1 LSPVEVKGGETIFAL
16 SSGAGRAGIA
26 VIRIS
31 GPAAQS
37 VVAALAG
44 SVPKPRRAVLR
55 ALRDP
60 GDGDLIDQGLV
71 LMFPG
76 PGSFTGE
83 DLAEFQVHGGRATLR
98 RLLGVLA
105 GLPGCR
111 LASPGEFT
119 RRALLNGKMDLT
131 AVEGLADLIAA
142 DTERQRQQA
151 LRQAEGVLGEQ
162 IKRWRAKLI
171 DAMALVEVLI
181 DFSDEGDVET
191 SMTLEQAKRAAS
203 VIRDE
208 FEAALN
214 EAPRGER
221 LRDGFRVVI
230 AGAPNAGKSTLINAL
245 AKRDVAI
252 VSAEPGTTRDAIE
265 VALDLDGLPVILVDT
280 AGIREAADRVEAE
293 GVARAISRSA
303 EADLVLWLTP
313 VGESPLQPPGDWGLV
328 WPVRTKV
335 DSHPERVNE
344 DGFVISALTGFGL
357 AKLLEAMGQA
367 AAEAMT
373 GGDMLIT
380 RERHRLGLRAASRSI
395 EAALMSDDAE
405 IVAEALRY
413 AAQDLAELLGL
424 VHVEQVLDSVF
435 ARFCIGK

>member
-1 LSPVEVKGGETIFAL
+1 LSTGEANAGETIFAL

-31 GPAAQS
+31 GPAVQT

-44 SVPKPRRAVLR
+44 PVPKPRRAVLR

-71 LMFPG
+71 LLFPG

-98 RLLGVLA
+98 RLLSVLA

-111 LASPGEFT
+111 LALPGEFT

-151 LRQAEGVLGEQ
+151 LRQAEGVLGQQ
-162 IKRWRAKLI
+162 IKRWRASLI
-171 DAMALVEVLI
+171 DAMALVEAVI

-191 SMTLEQAKRAAS
+191 AMTLAQAKRAAS
-203 VIRDE
+203 AIRSE
-208 FEAALN
+208 FEAALA

-252 VSAEPGTTRDAIE
+252 VSAEPGTTRDTIE
-265 VALDLDGLPVILVDT
+265 VALDLDGLPVIIVDT
-280 AGIREAADRVEAE
+280 AGIRETTDGVEAQ
-293 GVARAISRSA
+293 GVARALSRSA

-313 VGESPLQPPGDWGLV
+313 VGEPRRQPPGEWGLV

-335 DSHPERVNE
+335 DSCPEQVSDE
-344 DGFVISALTGFGL
+344 GLVVSALTGFGL
-357 AKLLEAMGQA
+357 AKLLEAVSQA

-373 GGDMLIT
+373 GGDPLIT
-380 RERHRLGLRAASRSI
+380 RERHRLGLMAASRSL
-395 EAALMSDDAE
+395 EGALASEDAE
-405 IVAEALRY
+405 IIAEALRH

-424 VHVEQVLDSVF
+424 VHVEEVLDGVF